1 MVGLDS
7 RLWALIELELGT
19 QGSLAYFVLRFV
31 PRKGG
36 IGLVQRNTAG
46 CRRVTS
52 KHKATQS

>member
-36 IGLVQRNTAG
+36 MRLVQRDPAA

-52 KHKATQS
+52 KHRVRKK